1 MQRNGPH
8 GIIILEKGG
17 DPVTKGRAAGRIRF
31 LDEFRGVA
39 LLGMVVY
46 HAVYDL
52 FVIFGVGPSPFTPPF
67 SWLQQFVCWSFILI
81 SGVSCRLSHSNFKRG
96 LVVLGAG
103 MLMTFGTMLFMPE
116 QLIRFGVLHF
126 LGASMLLYMPL
137 RRAVEALHPVLG
149 ALLFFGLFLCLR
161 EIAGGS
167 ILFGTVALP
176 AGLYRDNFTAV
187 LGFPPA
193 DYASADYFPLLP
205 WFLLFL
211 TGAALGK
218 YFKERRLPAFM
229 MRKHSRFLCAI
240 GGNTL
245 FIYLIHQ
252 PVIYGILYGV
262 FWCLGKT
269 EGAGLG

>member
-1 MQRNGPH
+1 M
-8 GIIILEKGG
+8 
-17 DPVTKGRAAGRIRF
+17 TKSRPSGRIRF

-46 HAVYDL
+46 HTVYDL
-52 FVIFGVGPSPFTPPF
+52 FVIFGVGPSPFEPPF

-81 SGVSCRLSHSNFKRG
+81 SGVSCRLSHSNLKRG

-103 MLMTFGTMLFMPE
+103 MLMTFGTMLFMPD

-126 LGASMLLYMPL
+126 LGVSMLLYPLL

-149 ALLFFGLFLCLR
+149 VLLFFGLFLCLR
-161 EIAGGS
+161 EIPEGTV
-167 ILFGTVALP
+167 LFGTVTLP
-176 AGLYRDNFTAV
+176 AGLYRNDFTAV

-193 DYASADYFPLLP
+193 DYSSADYFPLLP
-205 WFLLFL
+205 WFPLFL
-211 TGAALGK
+211 TGAAVGK
-218 YFKERRLPAFM
+218 YFKDRRLPAFM
-229 MRKHSRFLCAI
+229 MRKHSGFLCAV

-245 FIYLIHQ
+245 FIYLVHQ

-262 FWCLGKT
+262 FRCL
-269 EGAGLG
+269 EEAGLR